1 MHMHKH
7 WLIDVIASFIWLLC
21 AKKLCTCIHGCGHNV
36 CMHTYTYVCLS
47 VCKSVSAMFTCV
59 HSILAPLLAKWESSR
74 ESWKFHSSIVHFPLR
89 ERGWTQSGP
98 VQRSSTPVQSPC
110 RDPPHH
116 AGPEPMQANTRQEEL
131 IQSSTTL
138 WLTPFLKKKDL
149 NKLYLNMT
157 CLNK

>member
-1 MHMHKH
+1 M
-7 WLIDVIASFIWLLC
+7 LC

-59 HSILAPLLAKWESSR
+59 HSMLALLLAKWEFSR
-74 ESWKFHSSIVHFPLR
+74 ESWKFHSFIVHSPLR
-89 ERGWTQSGP
+89 DRGWTKSGP

-110 RDPPHH
+110 RDPPLHS
-116 AGPEPMQANTRQEEL
+116 GPEPMQANTRQEEL

-138 WLTPFLKKKDL
+138 WLTPFLKKKNL
-149 NKLYLNMT
+149 NKLLYLNMK